1 MRSTLSTILKSA
13 AAAVLMAVA
22 AQAGAATTAVGLMG
36 STAASLGN
44 TFNTK
49 GTFTDYYTFTIGAGS
64 NGIAG
69 STTDT
74 AKTSTVRDVAVT
86 KFVLSGGTLG
96 SSLLTDSTIGDGFSF
111 VGLGA
116 GSYTLAVTVDVSTT
130 SAWLNNNS
138 TSYKG
143 SYTGSFRALAAPAS
157 VASPAPEPADFAM
170 ALIGLAGVGVM
181 VRRRSR

>member
-1 MRSTLSTILKSA
+1 MRSTLLKTLKSA
-13 AAAVLMAVA
+13 VAIALVGMA
-22 AQAGAATTAVGLMG
+22 AQAGAATTAVGLLG
-36 STAASLGN
+36 ATSSSLGG
-44 TFNTK
+44 TFNNK
-49 GTFTDYYTFTIGAGS
+49 GTYTDYYTFTIGAGS

-74 AKTSTVRDVAVT
+74 DKTSTIRDVAVT

-96 SSLLTDSTIGDGFSF
+96 SSLIDTSIGDGFSF

-116 GSYTLAVTVDVSTT
+116 GSYTLAVTLDVSTT

-143 SYTGSFRALAAPAS
+143 SYTGSFRALTAPAS

>member
-1 MRSTLSTILKSA
+1 MRSTLLKVLKSA
-13 AAAVLMAVA
+13 AAVALVAMAT
-22 AQAGAATTAVGLMG
+22 QAGAATVAVGLLG
-36 STAASLGN
+36 STNASLGGV
-44 TFNTK
+44 FNNQ
-49 GTFTDYYTFTIGAGS
+49 GTYTDYYTFTIGAGS

-74 AKTSTVRDVAVT
+74 AKTSTVRDVAIT

-96 SSLLTDSTIGDGFSF
+96 SSLTDTSIGDGFSF
-111 VGLGA
+111 AGLGA
-116 GSYTLAVTVDVSTT
+116 GSYTLAVTLNVTT
-130 SAWLNNNS
+130 PSAWLNNNS

-143 SYTGSFRALAAPAS
+143 SYTGSFHALASPVSS

-170 ALIGLAGVGVM
+170 ALMGLVGVGVM